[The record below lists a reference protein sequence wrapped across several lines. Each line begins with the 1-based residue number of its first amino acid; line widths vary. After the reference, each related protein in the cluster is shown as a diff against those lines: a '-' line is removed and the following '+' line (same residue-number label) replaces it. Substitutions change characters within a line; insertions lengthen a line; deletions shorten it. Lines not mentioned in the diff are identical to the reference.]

1 VSEAVQTVGRRRNGL
16 RWAAVAAT
24 TGLLLSAS
32 LGLPASADE
41 TPTATSTAT
50 SSPTSSASPTGT
62 SDGTSTAT
70 STAADSPTDSPSGS
84 GGDSPTTSPTSDP
97 TDTSSGTPTSTPSS
111 STPPVSTASNVP
123 PVNQPGPKPKPTPK
137 PSPSSAP
144 DPGDGENALSPTEL
158 AQQLAQAQALQAALF
173 ASDARL
179 ATINAKMTQLSA
191 QSSLALQALQTAQ
204 REEQEALATQT
215 LQQQRLADLQARAAE
230 LKLQLGRWA
239 RAAYVS
245 GGTLARYQ
253 AFLSALQA
261 TRTDQ
266 IGNSLFL
273 INYVGQGEDQ
283 ALREAD
289 TLASVQQI
297 VSQQADQAAAQ
308 ATAARVTAQAASAT
322 VDAALAEQRQLLA
335 AEQAAQA
342 ARLGTAGYTLSLL
355 GNTSAASRLVARAE
369 LAALQAGLTSAGASC
384 RPGVTKSSVAGFG
397 NGQIPAA
404 ALCPLW
410 GAPGQLLRADAA
422 AAFARLSKA
431 YAQQFGRPICVTD
444 SYRSYSQQVAL
455 YGTKPNLAARPGTS
469 NHGWGVAVDLCGG
482 VQSFGTVEHNWLFTH
497 APLYGWFHPAWAEP
511 TGSRPEPWHWEF
523 AH

>member
-1 VSEAVQTVGRRRNGL
+1 VSEAVQRVRRRRNSL
-16 RWAAVAAT
+16 RCAAVAAA

-32 LGLPASADE
+32 LGLSANADE
-41 TPTATSTAT
+41 TPTATSTAS

-62 SDGTSTAT
+62 SDGTASES
-70 STAADSPTDSPSGS
+70 STAADSPTGSGS
-84 GGDSPTTSPTSDP
+84 DSPTTSPTSDP
-97 TDTSSGTPTSTPSS
+97 TDTSSGTPTSTPSGT
-111 STPPVSTASNVP
+111 TPPVSTGSNVP
-123 PVNQPGPKPKPTPK
+123 PVNQPGPKPKPTPTPK

-144 DPGDGENALSPTEL
+144 DPGDGETALSPSEL
-158 AQQLAQAQALQAALF
+158 AQQLAQAQSLQAQLF

-179 ATINAKMTQLSA
+179 ATISARMMQLSA

-204 REEQEALATQT
+204 REEQQALTTQT

-266 IGNSLFL
+266 VGNSLFL
-273 INYVGQGEDQ
+273 INYVGRGEDQ

-308 ATAARVTAQAASAT
+308 ATAARLAAQAASAT
-322 VDAALAEQRQLLA
+322 ADAALAQQRQLLA

-355 GNTSAASRLVARAE
+355 GNTNAANRLVARAE
-369 LAALQAGLTSAGASC
+369 LAALHAGLTSAGASC

-444 SYRSYSQQVAL
+444 SYRSFSQQVAL
-455 YGTKPNLAARPGTS
+455 YATKPNLAARPGTS

-482 VQSFGTVEHNWLFTH
+482 VQSFGTAEHNWLFTH

>member
-1 VSEAVQTVGRRRNGL
+1 
-16 RWAAVAAT
+16 
-24 TGLLLSAS
+24 
-32 LGLPASADE
+32 
-41 TPTATSTAT
+41 
-50 SSPTSSASPTGT
+50 
-62 SDGTSTAT
+62 
-70 STAADSPTDSPSGS
+70 
-84 GGDSPTTSPTSDP
+84 
-97 TDTSSGTPTSTPSS
+97 
-111 STPPVSTASNVP
+111 
-123 PVNQPGPKPKPTPK
+123 
-137 PSPSSAP
+137 
-144 DPGDGENALSPTEL
+144 
-158 AQQLAQAQALQAALF
+158 
-173 ASDARL
+173 
-179 ATINAKMTQLSA
+179 MMQLSA
-191 QSSLALQALQTAQ
+191 QSSLALQSLQTAQ
-204 REEQEALATQT
+204 REEQQALATQT

-230 LKLQLGRWA
+230 LTLQLGRWA

-266 IGNSLFL
+266 VGNSLFL
-273 INYVGQGEDQ
+273 INYVGKGEDQ

-289 TLASVQQI
+289 TLATVQQI

-308 ATAARVTAQAASAT
+308 ATAARVAAQSASAT
-322 VDAALAEQRQLLA
+322 VDAALAQQRELLA

-342 ARLGTAGYTLSLL
+342 ARLGTAGYALNQLS
-355 GNTSAASRLVARAE
+355 NTNAANRLVARAE
-369 LAALQAGLTSAGASC
+369 LAALRAGLTSAGASC
-384 RPGVTKSSVAGFG
+384 RPGVTKDSAAGFG

-455 YGTKPNLAARPGTS
+455 YATKPNLAARPGTS

-482 VQSFGTVEHNWLFTH
+482 VQSFGTVEHTWLFTH